1 MSEGL
6 EATRRVFLRSVTAVT
21 VNPLSPDVS
30 GLSELRDALEESEIE
45 NVNPDGFTDL
55 YKDEDHHRIDLCS
68 RKKLL

>member
-21 VNPLSPDVS
+21 VNPLSPDV
-30 GLSELRDALEESEIE
+30 SELRDALEESEIE